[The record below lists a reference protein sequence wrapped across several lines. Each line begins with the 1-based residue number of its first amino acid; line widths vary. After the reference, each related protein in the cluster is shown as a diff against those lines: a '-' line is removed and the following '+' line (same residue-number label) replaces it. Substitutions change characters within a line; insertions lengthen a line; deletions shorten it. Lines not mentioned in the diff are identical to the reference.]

1 LLTITVSSLV
11 AAAPQILSVT
21 GIISSNIEGHSAS
34 HFAPVDDTHLTRHA
48 HLSLGGE

>member
-1 LLTITVSSLV
+1 LTITVSSLV

-34 HFAPVDDTHLTRHA
+34 HFVLVDDNHP
-48 HLSLGGE
+48 S